1 VWICRTDSLA
11 CLYQSEPVAWTQWK
25 ADNWQRLRE
34 QRAKAVAACTE
45 TLAATPEKRW

>member
-1 VWICRTDSLA
+1 V
-11 CLYQSEPVAWTQWK
+11 EWTQWK

-34 QRAKAVAACTE
+34 ERAKAVAACME